1 MWNRR
6 DTSLKGKGI
15 LSISIGCVSFILTM
29 VMFTQFKT
37 IEYTDIVAMET
48 MRETELRT
56 KLAEWKEKYAE
67 VETKLMDINTK
78 IEEYKKQMSSEQ
90 DATQLL
96 REEVKEAQKYLGN
109 TDVRGE
115 GIVVT
120 LEDNSQK
127 EIERFDLISLIN
139 ELKIAGAEAISIN
152 DERIVSISDIAS
164 INYGMLL
171 VNGRRTS
178 TPYIVKAIG
187 DRKHLESAI
196 TIKGGFLDEMRKVE
210 EKTVNYSIEE
220 NLVITKY
227 QGEMPVEYMKKEE
240 KK

>member
-1 MWNRR
+1 MV
-6 DTSLKGKGI
+6 LKEKGI
-15 LSISIGCVSFILTM
+15 LSISIGCAAFILTM

-48 MRETELRT
+48 MRETELRA

-67 VETKLMDINTK
+67 VETKLMDTNAK
-78 IEEYKKQMSSEQ
+78 IAEYKSQMSSEQ
-90 DATQLL
+90 DATNLL
-96 REEVKEAQKYLGN
+96 RQEVEEARKYLGN

-115 GIVVT
+115 GIIVT
-120 LEDNSQK
+120 LEDSSKK
-127 EIERFDLISLIN
+127 EIERLDLINLIN

-152 DERIVSISDIAS
+152 DERIVSVSDVAS
-164 INYGMLL
+164 INYGMILI
-171 VNGRRTS
+171 NGRRTS

-210 EKTVNYSIEE
+210 EKTVGYSVEE
-220 NLVITKY
+220 NIVITKY
-227 QGEMPVEYMKKEE
+227 QGEMPLEYMKKEE

>member
-1 MWNRR
+1 M
-6 DTSLKGKGI
+6 KGKGI
-15 LSISIGCVSFILTM
+15 LSISIGCAAFILTM

-67 VETKLMDINTK
+67 TETKLMDTNAK
-78 IEEYKKQMSSEQ
+78 IAEYKSQMSSEQ
-90 DATQLL
+90 DATNLL
-96 REEVKEAQKYLGN
+96 RQEVEEAQKHLGN

-115 GIVVT
+115 GIIVT
-120 LEDNSQK
+120 LEDSSKK
-127 EIERFDLISLIN
+127 EIERLDLINLIN

-152 DERIVSISDIAS
+152 DERIVSVSDVAS
-164 INYGMLL
+164 INYGMILI
-171 VNGRRTS
+171 NGRRTS

-210 EKTVNYSIEE
+210 EKTVGYSVEE
-220 NLVITKY
+220 NIVITKY
-227 QGEMPVEYMKKEE
+227 QGEMPLEYMKKEE